1 MNRDDSDII
10 KKVFLLAVLKREE
23 GEEME
28 TTLNA
33 LVNTGMFDKKEG
45 REVLNTLIKEHY
57 ISNNSLTM
65 KGVMLAQ
72 QAQREFT
79 L

>member
-57 ISNNSLTM
+57 ISNDSLTM